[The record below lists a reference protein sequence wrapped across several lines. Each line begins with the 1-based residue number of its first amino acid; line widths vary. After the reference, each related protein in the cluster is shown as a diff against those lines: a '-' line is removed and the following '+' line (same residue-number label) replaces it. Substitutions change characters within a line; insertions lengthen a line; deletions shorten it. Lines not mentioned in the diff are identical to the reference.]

1 MIPHYT
7 QICTQFTYRNFTWS
21 DECGIRIMNISTRTS
36 RMWENLLE
44 IIEALQLTRE
54 LFQPSNSSI
63 VSILPLVNL
72 KGETRRCLFLVRSN
86 WIQNETETSYSEII
100 NFFSS
105 KNPINWIPRKKSFN
119 CNWHVLFT
127 TCQWYLLSVSYNWPT
142 ENEHEL
148 NLFSEN
154 RVYKFN
160 IFVIFP
166 HILAPLK
173 VTIGPISDLYHTE
186 WHIHSQ
192 NWMKFR
198 I

>member
-1 MIPHYT
+1 MCPLFFFNFTKMLVNQSVWNWPMIPHYT

-72 KGETRRCLFLVRSN
+72 KGETRRCLFLVLSN

-105 KNPINWIPRKKSFN
+105 KNPINWIPRKKNHSTVTDMFYSLLAN
-119 CNWHVLFT
+119 DICYLSATIDRLRMNTSWICFQKTECINLTFL
-127 TCQWYLLSVSYNWPT
+127 WYF
-142 ENEHEL
+142 H
-148 NLFSEN
+148 
-154 RVYKFN
+154 
-160 IFVIFP
+160 IF
-166 HILAPLK
+166 
-173 VTIGPISDLYHTE
+173 
-186 WHIHSQ
+186 
-192 NWMKFR
+192 
-198 I
+198 